1 MGSSVLI
8 VKSGMEKSITELN
21 GKLKTLK
28 FPMSKTEEII
38 SKHDKKALERQRL
51 SLQPSQLRLTFPKK
65 SIEEMMF
72 GNSIGE
78 EEIKQLAEESETL
91 LSQADQCIRERK

>member
-1 MGSSVLI
+1 
-8 VKSGMEKSITELN
+8 
-21 GKLKTLK
+21 
-28 FPMSKTEEII
+28 MSKIEEII

-51 SLQPSQLRLTFPKK
+51 SLQPSQLWLTFPKK

-72 GNSIGE
+72 GNSKGE

-91 LSQADQCIRERK
+91 LKSS